1 MSLEKDSKDS
11 KLFTGVFLI
20 KTLKGSMYQ
29 KPVGQSDN
37 KQK

>member
-1 MSLEKDSKDS
+1 MSLEKIAKDL
-11 KLFTGVFLI
+11 KLLTGGNLI

-37 KQK
+37 K